1 MNFWVVSPN
10 VRSNSGEV
18 DAWLKCIK
26 EHQVAFMG
34 WGEDDKLGNVFI
46 NRVKPGDII
55 LVAQGANWQKRLFL
69 CGVVKSEAIYGQVP
83 GAPGDAYYRQLKHV
97 VNEQQLNALNLN
109 FDGSAYGVASRIPAI
124 YTFKPSE
131 TPRDAEVT
139 QKLKAAILRQAE
151 KEQLVEALNL
161 LRYKHQLVLYG
172 PPGTGKTRRAMQL
185 AEELIKPALRPG
197 PSPKERIKS
206 YLEAFDATQDS
217 VIQARAERQRVREEF
232 LRRFPADTLSS
243 LKLSDY
249 CIGSGDRDNFC
260 WWLERGL
267 ASLGKFSPTNSST
280 YRIYWS
286 KETGEYEVDSKLF
299 PDLTATEAMSKLANA
314 LGQAVLNK
322 ANSEQSELLRESM
335 WLKIMNAYYPED
347 YFPINSKGALDN
359 VLKLFGEVPV
369 SDSSWAKNQRVYD
382 LFKSHGSAADAN
394 DLTDFLFANFDVRNG
409 RDLSSNNTIESPRG
423 EQHLVQFHP
432 AYSYE
437 DFVRGILAKPTMA
450 GGVSYQVENKILADL
465 AERALEEPNR
475 NFVLIIDEL
484 NRANLSAVFGE
495 LIYAL
500 EYRGKPVQTLYELDG
515 SRQLVLPPNLFLIG
529 TMNTADRSV
538 AHIDYALRRR
548 FAFLPL
554 LPDESVIDDA
564 EGKRLFREVASL
576 FTRTYL
582 APDFQAD
589 EVQPGHSYFLAKSH
603 QLLSL
608 KLKAELQPLLH
619 EYVNDGVL
627 AENARAI
634 IDGLH
639 VA

>member
-10 VRSNSGEV
+10 VRSNSGEI
-18 DAWLKCIK
+18 DTWLRCIK
-26 EHQVAFMG
+26 EHQVVFMG
-34 WGEDDKLGNVFI
+34 WGEDDKLGKVFI
-46 NRVKPGDII
+46 DRVKPGDVI
-55 LVAQGANWQKRLFL
+55 LVAQGANRQKRLFL
-69 CGVVKSEAIYGQVP
+69 CGVVKSAALYGQLP
-83 GAPGDAYYRQLKHV
+83 GAPGEAYYRQLTHV
-97 VNEQQLNALNLN
+97 VEEQELNALNLN
-109 FDGSAYGVASRIPAI
+109 FDGSAYGDASRIPAI
-124 YTFKPSE
+124 YTFKPGQ
-131 TPRDAEVT
+131 TPRDSEII

-151 KEQLVEALNL
+151 QEQLVEALNL

-185 AEELIKPALRPG
+185 AEELIKPGLRPG
-197 PSPKERIKS
+197 PSPKERIKEF
-206 YLEAFDATQDS
+206 LEGFDATQDA
-217 VIQARAERQRVREEF
+217 VIQVRNERKRIREEF

-243 LKLSDY
+243 LQLSDY
-249 CIGSGDRDNFC
+249 CIGSGDHNNFC

-267 ASLGKFSPTNSST
+267 ASLGKFSPANSST

-286 KETGEYEVDSKLF
+286 KRSVEYEVDSELF
-299 PDLTATEAMSKLANA
+299 PDLPAAEAMSKLAGA

-322 ANSEQSELLRESM
+322 AESEQSGILRESM

-347 YFPINSKGALDN
+347 YFPINSKAALDN
-359 VLKLFGEVPV
+359 VLRLFGEVPG
-369 SDSSWAKNQRVYD
+369 SDSSWVKNQRVYA
-382 LFKSHGSAADAN
+382 LFKRDSSAADAN

-437 DFVRGILAKPTMA
+437 DFVRGILAKPTLA
-450 GGVSYQVENKILADL
+450 GGVSYEVENKILADL

-484 NRANLSAVFGE
+484 NRANLPAVFGE

-554 LPDESVIDDA
+554 LPDESVITDP

-589 EVQPGHSYFLAKSH
+589 EVQPGHSYFLANSQ

-619 EYVNDGVL
+619 EYVKDGIL
-627 AENARAI
+627 AEDARTL